1 MKGDDTTNNPQ
12 CTSCLSKDSVIPI
25 VYGLP
30 GPELMN
36 KSNVV
41 LGGCI
46 VTDSDPDWKCDN
58 CGNFWGANTY
68 NDKKFGFSELK
79 RYLVNGSFIFRGNN
93 NLREVCNA
101 SKHSA
106 GVYVVYAINGSKSKL
121 VYIGISG
128 KVLNDGSIKIRK
140 GGIFDRLVNGKQFG
154 KSRRIS
160 WKERMIAED
169 IEKLYIEWYDTYTD
183 HHHIPKSI
191 EGQLLQTYYNFFF
204 KLPSWN
210 KEY

>member
-1 MKGDDTTNNPQ
+1 MKGDDTTINPQ

-36 KSNVV
+36 NANVV

-58 CGNFWGANTY
+58 CGNFWGADAY
-68 NDKKFGFSELK
+68 SDKRFNFSELK
-79 RYLVNGSFIFRGNN
+79 RYTHNDSFYFNINDHLVK
-93 NLREVCNA
+93 VCNVPTNT
-101 SKHSA
+101 A
-106 GVYVVYAINGSKSKL
+106 GIYLVYAMRDGRSRL
-121 VYIGISG
+121 VYIGVSG
-128 KVLNDGSIKIRK
+128 KVSNNGLIKIRH
-140 GGIFDRLVNGKQFG
+140 GGIFGRIVDGKQFG

-160 WKERMIAED
+160 WKERMVMEN
-169 IEKLYIEWYDTYTD
+169 IEKLYIEWFDTYTD
-183 HHHIPKSI
+183 HNHIPKAI
-191 EGQLLQTYYNFFF
+191 EGQLLQSYYDSFF